1 MRVLLHAGA
10 NVNVYSCSG
19 AAFLNTMIR
28 TGCVEIVAAV
38 LEEGRNTKLEFNW
51 DLNPLQ
57 VMALLLREGQYSQ
70 DGRIVAIARML
81 LKAGARPNTGQPTPL
96 MLVDTEWKCHF
107 HSSRRYGR
115 QKLSEPLKLNRRME
129 PRIFSFGALLK
140 VYGAPAH
147 GVPGVAGTRLL
158 KLQEVLEK
166 ELVERQLTERVA
178 ESGS

>member
-1 MRVLLHAGA
+1 V
-10 NVNVYSCSG
+10 
-19 AAFLNTMIR
+19 IR

-51 DLNPLQ
+51 HLNPLQ
-57 VMALLLREGQYSQ
+57 VVALLLREGQYSQ
-70 DGRIVAIARML
+70 DGRVVAIARML
-81 LKAGARPNTGQPTPL
+81 LKAGARPDTGQPTPL
-96 MLVDTEWKCHF
+96 MLVDTEWECHF
-107 HSSRRYGR
+107 HSSRRCGR

-129 PRIFSFGALLK
+129 PRIFSFEALLK

-158 KLQEVLEK
+158 KLKEVLEK
-166 ELVERQLTERVA
+166 ELVERQLIERVA